1 MKLDEA
7 EEAAAEAVEEA
18 IEEPIAAE
26 GKKVTKT
33 ELGKMKVGELREKAE
48 ELGVEAEG
56 LKKAELVDALYEALN
71 Q

>member
-1 MKLDEA
+1 
-7 EEAAAEAVEEA
+7 
-18 IEEPIAAE
+18 
-26 GKKVTKT
+26 
-33 ELGKMKVGELREKAE
+33 MKVGELREKAE